1 MEILNI
7 LFLANAGA
15 AASSNWMMI
24 GLFIIL
30 IAFTYFGMIR
40 PQKKQQ
46 QQRMQMMDKL
56 KKGDEVILVDGLHGK
71 VDKINSD
78 KTIVVDADGIYL
90 TFERMAVRR
99 VIPVAGAATPAAETK
114 AEAPAEK
121 PEEKADE
128 TKKEDK

>member
-1 MEILNI
+1 VEILNI

-40 PQKKQQ
+40 PQKKQ

-99 VIPVAGAATPAAETK
+99 VIPVAAPATPAAETK

>member
-1 MEILNI
+1 MNI

-56 KKGDEVILVDGLHGK
+56 
-71 VDKINSD
+71 
-78 KTIVVDADGIYL
+78 
-90 TFERMAVRR
+90 
-99 VIPVAGAATPAAETK
+99 
-114 AEAPAEK
+114 
-121 PEEKADE
+121 
-128 TKKEDK
+128 

>member
-15 AASSNWMMI
+15 AASSNWMII

-40 PQKKQQ
+40 PQKKQ

-99 VIPVAGAATPAAETK
+99 VIPVAAPATPAAETK

>member
-71 VDKINSD
+71 V
-78 KTIVVDADGIYL
+78 GIYL

-99 VIPVAGAATPAAETK
+99 VIPVAAPATPAAETK

>member
-1 MEILNI
+1 MNI

-99 VIPVAGAATPAAETK
+99 VIPVAAAETK

>member
-15 AASSNWMMI
+15 ATSSNWMMI

-99 VIPVAGAATPAAETK
+99 VIPVAAPATSAAETK

-121 PEEKADE
+121 PEEKVDE